1 MLSVLPTP
9 PEGMPATD
17 AALRDAVWID
27 LLRPEEGEVAR
38 VEALTGLHVPARA
51 ELVEIESS
59 SRLAERG
66 GALYLTY
73 PAAKRD
79 GNGDSRT
86 TPVGFVLTRERL
98 LSVRFD
104 EMLGFDS
111 FAGRCRSGER
121 RVGGGMEVF
130 VGLCEVIIDRLA
142 DVLEREGDGLD
153 RASHRIFRHGG
164 REAPA
169 PRKADLELRAVLRN
183 IGHAGDLISKIRDTL
198 LGLGRILPY
207 VQELAKDWTPAELR
221 PRLKTMR
228 ADIQSLTD
236 YDLHLANKVQFLL
249 DATLG
254 YINIEQNNIIRVL
267 TVVSVVGV
275 PPTFVA
281 SMYGMNF
288 TGMPELHWQFG
299 YAYALILILAS
310 AVLPMLWFRVRGWL

>member
-1 MLSVLPTP
+1 MLSVLPIPTGEVP
-9 PEGMPATD
+9 D
-17 AALRDAVWID
+17 AAAVWID
-27 LLRPEEGEVAR
+27 LLRAEPAEIAQ
-38 VEALTGLHVPARA
+38 VEALTGLHVPSRP
-51 ELVEIESS
+51 ELEEIESS
-59 SRLAERG
+59 SRLAERD

-79 GNGDSRT
+79 DNGETRT
-86 TPVGFVLTRERL
+86 TPVGFVLTRDRL
-98 LSVRFD
+98 LTVRFD

-121 RVGGGMEVF
+121 RAGSGIEVF

-164 REAPA
+164 KDAPP
-169 PRKADLELRAVLRN
+169 PRRADAELRAVLRN
-183 IGHAGDLISKIRDTL
+183 IGHAGELISKIRDTL

-207 VQELAKDWTPAELR
+207 VQVMAKDWTSAELR

-236 YDLHLANKVQFLL
+236 YNLHLANNVQFLL

-288 TGMPELHWQFG
+288 AGMPELHWHFG
-299 YAYALILILAS
+299 YAYALTLILVS
-310 AVLPMLWFRVRGWL
+310 AVLPLLWFRVRGWL

>member
-9 PEGMPATD
+9 AGDAPDAT
-17 AALRDAVWID
+17 AVWID
-27 LLRPEEGEVAR
+27 LLRAEPAEVAQ
-38 VEALTGLHVPARA
+38 VEALTGLHVPSRP
-51 ELVEIESS
+51 ELEEIESS
-59 SRLAERG
+59 SRLAERD

-79 GNGDSRT
+79 DTGETRT
-86 TPVGFVLTRERL
+86 TPVGFVLTRDRL
-98 LSVRFD
+98 LTVRFD

-111 FAGRCRSGER
+111 FAARCRNGER
-121 RVGGGMEVF
+121 RAGSGIEVF

-164 REAPA
+164 KDAPP
-169 PRKADLELRAVLRN
+169 PRKADAELRAVLRN

-207 VQELAKDWTPAELR
+207 VQVMAKDWTSAELR
-221 PRLKTMR
+221 ARLKTMR

-236 YDLHLANKVQFLL
+236 YNLHLANKVQFLL

-288 TGMPELHWQFG
+288 EGMPELHWHYG
-299 YAYALILILAS
+299 YAYALALILVS
-310 AVLPMLWFRVRGWL
+310 AVLPLLWFRVRGWL

>member
-1 MLSVLPTP
+1 MLT
-9 PEGMPATD
+9 MFPAAT
-17 AALRDAVWID
+17 AETAPVWID
-27 LLRPEEGEVAR
+27 LVRPEAEEVAR
-38 VEALTGLHVPARA
+38 VEALTGRHVPVRA

-59 SRLAERG
+59 SRLAERD

-79 GNGDSRT
+79 EDGETRV
-86 TPVGFVLTRERL
+86 TPVGFVLTRDRL

-104 EMLGFDS
+104 EMLGFDAY
-111 FAGRCRSGER
+111 AGRCRSGER
-121 RVGGGMEVF
+121 RPGGGVEVF
-130 VGLCEVIIDRLA
+130 VGLLETLIDRLA

-164 REAPA
+164 KGAPP
-169 PRKADLELRAVLRN
+169 PRHADAELRAVLRN
-183 IGHAGDLISKIRDTL
+183 VGHAGDLISKIRDTL
-198 LGLGRILPY
+198 LGLGRILPF
-207 VQELAKDWTPAELR
+207 VQLMAKDWIPAEMR
-221 PRLKTMR
+221 PRFKTMR

-236 YDLHLANKVQFLL
+236 YDAHLANKVQFLL

-254 YINIEQNNIIRVL
+254 YISIEQNNIIRVL

-288 TGMPELHWQFG
+288 EGMPELHWHFG
-299 YAYALILILAS
+299 YLYALTLILLS
-310 AVLPMLWFRVRGWL
+310 AVLPLVWFRVRGWL